1 MNTPIPP
8 PYRLGE
14 LRERVITNLMAM
26 DDDRRLPVIAVLA
39 GGLDDPEYRPWEYYF
54 RAEPVPEGLSREAWW
69 YAVRTARASTA
80 RPTPFVMKDGTR
92 LTFNLPDRFLR
103 LNEEITAQARGQV
116 ELPGEVAT
124 QGMRERYRIN
134 SLYEEAITSSQ
145 MEGASTTRR
154 DAKKMLREKKDPRDR
169 SERMILNNFLAL
181 EYVRDHLGG
190 ELTPEFICGVHR
202 IVTGGT
208 LDEAEDAGRLQR
220 QGEERIR
227 IYGSEGDDQLLHV
240 PPPAEEL
247 PERLKRLCDFANGVG
262 EYASQY
268 VPPLVR
274 ALIVHFMMG
283 YDHYFVDGNGRTA
296 RVIAQWVM
304 LREGFFLMDFVPV
317 SRLLRQAPA
326 KYARSFLEVEQDEGD
341 LTYFLIWHAE
351 IILRGIRELHDYLAR
366 KSKEMEQVKHLLRLT
381 DLNNRQSGV
390 IEEALKDSAIT
401 VTAASHADKY
411 RVTPQTAHADLRGLE
426 DGGYLM
432 RTKRG
437 RSFEWYPVTDLQR
450 RVRGVDA

>member
-124 QGMRERYRIN
+124 QGMRDRYLIN

-154 DAKKMLREKKDPRDR
+154 DAKKMLREKKDLRDR

-181 EYVRDHLGG
+181 EYVRDHLGE

>member
-116 ELPGEVAT
+116 ELPGEMAT
-124 QGMRERYRIN
+124 QGMRDRYLIN

-181 EYVRDHLGG
+181 EYVRDHLGE

-227 IYGSEGDDQLLHV
+227 IYGSGGDDQLLHV

-381 DLNNRQSGV
+381 DLNNRQIGV

>member
-1 MNTPIPP
+1 
-8 PYRLGE
+8 
-14 LRERVITNLMAM
+14 
-26 DDDRRLPVIAVLA
+26 
-39 GGLDDPEYRPWEYYF
+39 
-54 RAEPVPEGLSREAWW
+54 
-69 YAVRTARASTA
+69 
-80 RPTPFVMKDGTR
+80 MKDGTR

-124 QGMRERYRIN
+124 QGMRDRYLIN

-181 EYVRDHLGG
+181 EYVRDHLGE

-202 IVTGGT
+202 IVTDGT

-268 VPPLVR
+268 VPPLAR

-326 KYARSFLEVEQDEGD
+326 QYARSFLEVEQDEGD
-341 LTYFLIWHAE
+341 LTYFLIWHAH

-381 DLNNRQSGV
+381 DLNNRQIGV

>member
-1 MNTPIPP
+1 MKAPVPP

-14 LRERVITNLMAM
+14 LRERVIASLADA
-26 DDDRRLPVIAVLA
+26 DDERRLPIIGVLA

-54 RAEPVPEGLSREAWW
+54 RAEPVPKGLTREEWW
-69 YAVRTARASTA
+69 CAVRAARASTA

-92 LTFNLPDRFLR
+92 LTFNLPDRFLQ

-116 ELPGEVAT
+116 ELPGQVAT
-124 QGMRERYRIN
+124 QGVRDRYLIN

-154 DAKKMLREKKDPRDR
+154 DAKKMLREKKDPRTR

-181 EYVRDHLGG
+181 EFVRAHLGE
-190 ELTPEFICGVHR
+190 ELTPQFICEVHR
-202 IVTGGT
+202 IMTDGT
-208 LDEAEDAGRLQR
+208 LDEAEDAGRLQL

-227 IYGSEGDDQLLHV
+227 IYGSEGQDQLLHV

-247 PERLKRLCDFANGVG
+247 PGRLKRLCDFANGAG
-262 EYASQY
+262 EYAMQY

-274 ALIVHFMMG
+274 ALVVHFMMG

-317 SRLLRQAPA
+317 SRLLRKAPA
-326 KYARSFLEVEQDEGD
+326 QYARSFLEVEQDEGD
-341 LTYFLIWHAE
+341 LTYFLIWHAQ

-366 KSKEMEQVKHLLRLT
+366 KSQEMDQVKHLLRST
-381 DLNNRQSGV
+381 DLNNRQIGV
-390 IEEALKDSAIT
+390 IEEALRDPSIT
-401 VTAASHADKY
+401 VTAAAHADKF
-411 RVTPQTAHADLRGLE
+411 RVTLQTAHADLRGLE
-426 DGGYLM
+426 DGGYLT
-432 RTKRG
+432 RVKRG
-437 RSFEWYPVTDLQR
+437 RSFEWYPVPDLQR
-450 RVRGVDA
+450 RVRSV

>member
-1 MNTPIPP
+1 MKTPIPP

-124 QGMRERYRIN
+124 QGMRDRYLIN

-181 EYVRDHLGG
+181 EYVRDHLGE

-202 IVTGGT
+202 IVTDGT

-227 IYGSEGDDQLLHV
+227 IYGSEDDDQLLHV

-326 KYARSFLEVEQDEGD
+326 QYARSFLEVEQDEGD
-341 LTYFLIWHAE
+341 LTYFLIWHAH
-351 IILRGIRELHDYLAR
+351 IILRGICELHDYLAR

-381 DLNNRQSGV
+381 DLNNRQIGV
-390 IEEALKDSAIT
+390 IEEALRDSAIT

-450 RVRGVDA
+450 RVRGAEA

>member
-69 YAVRTARASTA
+69 YAVRTARASTS

-124 QGMRERYRIN
+124 QGLRDRYLIN

-181 EYVRDHLGG
+181 EYVRDHLGE

-202 IVTGGT
+202 IVTDGT

-240 PPPAEEL
+240 PPAEEL

-317 SRLLRQAPA
+317 SRLLRTAPA

-381 DLNNRQSGV
+381 DLNNRQIGV

>member
-1 MNTPIPP
+1 MKKPTPP
-8 PYRLGE
+8 PCRLAE
-14 LRERVITNLMAM
+14 LYDSVLNSLRDMDEDHRSSVIRA
-26 DDDRRLPVIAVLA
+26 LA

-69 YAVRTARASTA
+69 YAVRTARASTS

-124 QGMRERYRIN
+124 QGLRDRYLIN

-181 EYVRDHLGG
+181 EYVRDHLGE

-202 IVTGGT
+202 IVTDGT

-317 SRLLRQAPA
+317 SRLLRTAPA

-381 DLNNRQSGV
+381 DLNNRQIGV